1 MNVKRN
7 FSLVTLAL
15 CCVSASAQRLPS
27 APERERPPVHLLCD
41 TKDGRVVC
49 ERDPGAQWLAGRTP
63 KPQRL
68 PRLSYPARM
77 LSRGLTGW
85 VLVEYTITETGS
97 CEAPRV
103 VEASPPGL
111 FDAVALRVVKRLK
124 YDPPTRGG
132 KLIAVEGAAVR
143 VDYVI
148 DWTRKGYF
156 DGTVT
161 AQFLPIGTAGQRLS
175 ARSDAPTA
183 ALAYAPSSRQPCPLS
198 LKPRLQGAA
207 PAYPTRAHSRF
218 GEATITVSYMVDEQG
233 NTVDNTVSV
242 IESQS
247 TARPE
252 RFFGLF
258 ARQASEF
265 VQRLEFDFEADAAYA
280 DCARRQKAT
289 TTFEFGHQ

>member
-7 FSLVTLAL
+7 FSLVVLAS
-15 CCVSASAQRLPS
+15 CCVSASAQR
-27 APERERPPVHLLCD
+27 PPVHLLCV
-41 TKDGRVVC
+41 TKEGKVVC

-68 PRLSYPARM
+68 PRLSYPARA

-85 VLVEYTITETGS
+85 VLVEYTVTETGLVRS
-97 CEAPRV
+97 PLV

-111 FDAVALRVVKRLK
+111 FDAVALRMVKRLE

-132 KLIAVEGAAVR
+132 QPIAVEGAAVR
-143 VDYVI
+143 VDYAI
-148 DWTRKGYF
+148 DWARKGYF

-161 AQFLPIGTAGQRLS
+161 AQFLPIGTTGQRLA
-175 ARSDAPTA
+175 ARSDATA
-183 ALAYAPSSRQPCPLS
+183 AALGDAPSSRQPCPLS

-218 GEATITVSYMVDEQG
+218 GEATITVSYMVDEHG

-265 VQRLEFDFEADAAYA
+265 VRRLEFDFEADAADA
-280 DCARRQKAT
+280 ACARRQKAT
-289 TTFEFGHQ
+289 TTFKFGHQ